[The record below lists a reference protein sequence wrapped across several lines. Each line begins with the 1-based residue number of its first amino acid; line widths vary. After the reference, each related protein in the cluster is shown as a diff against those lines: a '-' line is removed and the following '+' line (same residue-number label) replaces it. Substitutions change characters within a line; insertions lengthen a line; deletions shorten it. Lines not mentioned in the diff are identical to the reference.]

1 MDKLEKDKF
10 TENYI
15 ENLQRITLKS
25 FDETSE
31 KDKYDALCDTI
42 MERINQEWRES
53 KSKSRYER
61 KAYYFSAEF
70 LIGRSLGNNL
80 INLGIYDEVKELLDE
95 IGINFEAI
103 DRKSVV

>member
-1 MDKLEKDKF
+1 MGDTMDKLQKDKF
-10 TENYI
+10 IENYV

-42 MERINQEWRES
+42 MERINQSWRQS
-53 KSKSRYER
+53 KANS
-61 KAYYFSAEF
+61 
-70 LIGRSLGNNL
+70 
-80 INLGIYDEVKELLDE
+80 
-95 IGINFEAI
+95 